1 MKKVLYA
8 LITIIG
14 FGNATMAQTQINNV
28 SNFSDFSKSTTS
40 SQVTAVLSPNVGFN
54 FSSSVTAT
62 DTGYM
67 YKIFRSNTNNCTKLS
82 VQFDMNLGN
91 GKGLDVIVNGGNNST
106 TGWTDIYRT
115 SSNSPAP
122 NTDWG
127 YNRDFYTNS
136 VDIKLKF
143 STLANTNGVSIVKN
157 LIVTGYPTGCVI
169 LCNDSII
176 TTEPTNTNVGV
187 GLNAQITTASA
198 NGSSY
203 QWQTNPLDLG
213 WQNVSN
219 NNSYTGASTNALT
232 INKVSV
238 SNHNQAFRALVNSNG
253 CADTSKVV
261 YLKVADTCLTKV
273 TDTILTTVT
282 DTLIIKT
289 TVGLPTPNTTN
300 TLLIYPNPAKDR
312 ITIDNGNYTVM
323 AGYSIKIEN
332 SLGQQVFSSAI
343 TQAQFNIDLST
354 WTGKGIYFVRV
365 LDTQGNVVT
374 TRKILLQ

>member
-1 MKKVLYA
+1 MKK
-8 LITIIG
+8 
-14 FGNATMAQTQINNV
+14 IN
-28 SNFSDFSKSTTS
+28 SDFRSHAIQEST
-40 SQVTAVLSPNVGFN
+40 
-54 FSSSVTAT
+54 
-62 DTGYM
+62 
-67 YKIFRSNTNNCTKLS
+67 NT
-82 VQFDMNLGN
+82 
-91 GKGLDVIVNGGNNST
+91 ST
-106 TGWTDIYRT
+106 TGGAFTCEDNKPQFVCQGIAV
-115 SSNSPAP
+115 NV
-122 NTDWG
+122 
-127 YNRDFYTNS
+127 TNS
-136 VDIKLKF
+136 NTSIALNSWTHFVITKSGSTF
-143 STLANTNGVSIVKN
+143 SIYINGVLSSSGSSSYNAYNASTWFKIGGGINTAVSLIDDVAMWNRVLTQSEITN
-157 LIVTGYPTGCVI
+157 LYNGTAPHTS
-169 LCNDSII
+169 NTII
-176 TTEPTNTNVGV
+176 TNQPSDQLVSIDGMATFN
-187 GLNAQITTASA
+187 LTA
-198 NGSSY
+198 
-203 QWQTNPLDLG
+203 TNPLSHQWQSNSNKLG
-213 WQNVSN
+213 WQTIPANIFYSGVNTNTLRVN
-219 NNSYTGASTNALT
+219 N
-232 INKVSV
+232 VSV

-253 CADTSKVV
+253 CTDTSKVV
-261 YLKVADTCLTKV
+261 YLKVADTCLTKI